1 MLRNYFKLAIRNLLK
16 NKLFSAIKLAGLTA
30 AITACLLIGLYLHH
44 ELRYE
49 ACHDKADRIAR
60 IAMEYGSG
68 GIKRAV
74 GLTGNKVAPTFHR
87 EFPEVENA
95 VRTIKYEDMAVR
107 YGDKLFEEKRF
118 FYADSTFFEVFTMPL
133 LAGNASAALRLPNQ
147 VVLSESMA
155 KKYFGVED
163 PMGKIIQVGGKDYSV
178 SGVMR
183 DAPKNTQIRP
193 DFIGSFVSLRDAA
206 PERETWWNANYTA
219 FLLLR
224 DPASRPALE
233 QKIARFMETKTE
245 ETGVGGDRSLTYFLE
260 LLPDL
265 HLRSRVEGTLEP
277 NGDPRYLYILLAV
290 AGLILLIACTT
301 YVNLSTAAA
310 LERAREVGVQKVLG
324 AGHWQLVG
332 QYLGEALALTAAAL
346 LAGYTLAAP
355 LLPLFNRLF
364 DRSLDWHW
372 LLHPLAL
379 LGATAFALLVSLL
392 AGAYPALTVASFQPI
407 EALKSG
413 SGSFTL
419 RRAEGSGWL
428 RQSLIVLQ
436 FGIGVFLLACTAVL
450 HQQMTFIQDKKL
462 GYDKDRVIAL
472 PTDRKIV
479 EQLSTL
485 KSELLQNSGV
495 QSVSLA
501 YETPTKIDG
510 GYGIAKSIS
519 GQDGTPVTALPC
531 DPDFLK
537 TMNIQLAAGHNFDQN
552 DIAAV
557 QRLYKGDTAVIR
569 SILINESQAGAFGW
583 TPEEALLQ
591 FVNINGP
598 AQIKGV
604 VRDFHFASLHEP
616 IGNLV
621 IFPDTWGNTIL
632 VKLSGPDLA
641 GALSFVEQK
650 WQTLAPHRP
659 FSYHFLDEEFDQ
671 LYQAEIRTSRL
682 VSTFAGI
689 AILLACL
696 GLFGVASHTIVRRTK
711 EIGIRKVL
719 GAGTAGIVGLLSK
732 DFLKLVLSSFVIGA
746 PLAWYAMENWL
757 SDFTYRVGLQ
767 WWVFGLAGLAALV
780 LAFLTV
786 SVQSIRA
793 ATADPVRAL
802 RSE

>member
-1 MLRNYFKLAIRNLLK
+1 MYRNYFKLAIRNLLK
-16 NKLFSAIKLAGLTA
+16 NKLFSAIKLTGLTA

-49 ACHDKADRIAR
+49 ASHEKADRIVR
-60 IAMEYGSG
+60 IAMEYGSE

-74 GLTGNKVAPTFHR
+74 GLTGNKVAPTFRR

-95 VRTIKYEDMAVR
+95 ARTIKYEDMAVR

-118 FYADSTFFEVFTMPL
+118 YYADSTFFDVFTMPL
-133 LAGNASAALRLPNQ
+133 LAGNARAALHLPNQ
-147 VVLSESMA
+147 LVLSESMA
-155 KKYFGVED
+155 KKYFGLED
-163 PMGKIIQVGGKDYSV
+163 PMGKIVQVESKDYTV

-183 DAPKNTQIRP
+183 DAPENTQIRP
-193 DFIGSFVSLRDAA
+193 DFIGSFISLRDAA

-224 DPASRPALE
+224 DAASRAALE
-233 QKIARFMETKTE
+233 QKIALYMETKTA
-245 ETGVGGDRSLTYFLE
+245 ETGISGDRSLTYFLE
-260 LLPDL
+260 PLRDL

-277 NGDPRYLYILLAV
+277 NGDMRYLYILLAV

-332 QYLGEALALTAAAL
+332 QYMGEALALTGTAL
-346 LAGYTLAAP
+346 LAGYALAAP

-364 DRSLDWHW
+364 DRALDWKL
-372 LLHPLAL
+372 LLHPIAL
-379 LGATAFALLVSLL
+379 TGGVVFALLVSLL
-392 AGAYPALTVASFQPI
+392 AGAYPALAVARFQPI

-413 SGSFTL
+413 AGSFTL
-419 RRAEGSGWL
+419 RRTEGSGWL

-450 HQQMTFIQDKKL
+450 HQQMNFIQDKKL
-462 GYDKDRVIAL
+462 GYDKDHVIAL

-479 EQLSTL
+479 EQLSTF
-485 KSELLQNSGV
+485 KSELLQNAGI

-510 GYGIAKSIS
+510 GYGIAKSIT
-519 GQDGTPVTALPC
+519 GQEGTPVTALPC

-537 TMNIQLAAGHNFDQN
+537 TMNIQLAAGNNFDQN

-569 SILINESQAGAFGW
+569 AILINESQAKAFGW

-591 FVNINGP
+591 FVNFNGP

-604 VRDFHFASLHEP
+604 VHDFHFASLHEP

-632 VKLSGPDLA
+632 VKLSGQDLS
-641 GALSFVEQK
+641 GALSFIEKK

-682 VSTFAGI
+682 VSAFAGL
-689 AILLACL
+689 AVLLACL

-719 GAGTAGIVGLLSK
+719 GAGTVGVVGLLSK
-732 DFLKLVLSSFVIGA
+732 DFLKLVFASFVIGA

-757 SDFTYRVGLQ
+757 SDFTYRVGLK
-767 WWVFGLAGLAALV
+767 WWIFALAGVAALAV
-780 LAFLTV
+780 AFLTV
-786 SVQSIRA
+786 SVQSVRA

-802 RSE
+802 RAE